1 MLNSFIFSRYLLF
14 PAKLSDIMRNNNTKY
29 VGETSG
35 STSSFFVRKIDGPGR
50 QTEEMRLCLSKGREK
65 GRKNLENKERETGQK
80 QK

>member
-50 QTEEMRLCLSKGREK
+50 QTEEMRFCLSKGEGK
-65 GRKNLENKERETGQK
+65 GEPGK
-80 QK
+80 